1 MLWIP
6 EGIPRPARGRCGAPI
21 AEGGCQAMGN
31 GLQGYVQA
39 SGFFRFGVK
48 SLHPIGSVVHLKSV
62 RKQRV
67 SFCPLQE

>member
-1 MLWIP
+1 
-6 EGIPRPARGRCGAPI
+6 
-21 AEGGCQAMGN
+21 MGN

>member
-6 EGIPRPARGRCGAPI
+6 EGIPRPARDRCGAPI

-62 RKQRV
+62 
-67 SFCPLQE
+67 